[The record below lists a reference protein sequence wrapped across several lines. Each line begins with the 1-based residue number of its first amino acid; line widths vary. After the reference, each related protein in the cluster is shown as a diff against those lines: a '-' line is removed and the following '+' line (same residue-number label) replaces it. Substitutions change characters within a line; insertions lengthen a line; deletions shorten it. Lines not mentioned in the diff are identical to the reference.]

1 MRELN
6 LPSYPFKIKK
16 EEDLVY
22 IFDII
27 RKKWIVLQPEEW
39 VRQHVVW
46 YLIEEKGFP
55 ASLIAVEKSLLVNKL
70 QKRFDIVLH
79 NNLGKPLIIVEC
91 KAPEI
96 KIDEKTLH
104 QALRY
109 NSVIRAP
116 YLLLTNGLD
125 IYCGEINFTNAS
137 FSYLNDIPTYKEI
150 Q

>member
-1 MRELN
+1 MQELN
-6 LPSYPFKIKK
+6 LPSYPFKVKRDADI
-16 EEDLVY
+16 LQ

-27 RKKWIVLQPEEW
+27 RKKWVVLQPEEW

-46 YLIEEKGFP
+46 YLTEEKGYP

-96 KIDEKTLH
+96 QIGEDALH

-109 NSVIRAP
+109 NSIIQAP
-116 YLLLTNGLD
+116 YILITNGLD
-125 IYCGEINFTNAS
+125 MYCGKINFTDAS
-137 FSYLNDIPTYKEI
+137 FSYLKDIPFYKEI
-150 Q
+150 K

>member
-1 MRELN
+1 MQELN
-6 LPSYPFKIKK
+6 LPSYPFKVKR
-16 EEDLVY
+16 DADVLQ

-27 RKKWIVLQPEEW
+27 RKKWVVLQPEEW

-46 YLIEEKGFP
+46 YLTEEKGYP

-96 KIDEKTLH
+96 KIGEDALQ

-109 NSVIRAP
+109 NSIIQAP
-116 YLLLTNGLD
+116 YIMITNGLET
-125 IYCGEINFTNAS
+125 YCGKINFKEAS
-137 FSYLNDIPTYKEI
+137 FSYLENIPSYREI
-150 Q
+150 K